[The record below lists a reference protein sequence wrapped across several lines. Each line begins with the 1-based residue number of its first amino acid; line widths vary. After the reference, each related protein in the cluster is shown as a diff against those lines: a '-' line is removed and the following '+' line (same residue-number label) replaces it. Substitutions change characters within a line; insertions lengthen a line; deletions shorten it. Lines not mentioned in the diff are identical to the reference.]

1 MRATEQL
8 CLAFPSAWGGAR
20 KNAGRKASPGRR
32 SAAHRARGRHSAAV
46 PVHVT
51 LRLRLRSLRSQFVFP
66 TILDVLARAN
76 RRGAERFR
84 IVHFSVQWDHLH
96 LIVEALDRRALLEG
110 MRGLSVSLARSVNRL
125 LFRRGALSADRWHGH
140 ALATPRAVRHALV
153 YVLANA
159 KKHGHATE
167 LVDPLS
173 SSRYFDGFHE
183 LAPRRRA
190 EDSVFGCSR
199 TWLLRTG
206 WTRHRLISIHE
217 APRPA

>member
-1 MRATEQL
+1 MRATEQP
-8 CLAFPSAWGGAR
+8 CLAFPSGWGGAR
-20 KNAGRKASPGRR
+20 RNAGRRANPGRR
-32 SAAHRARGRHSAAV
+32 SVAHRARARHSAVV

-51 LRLRLRSLRSQFVFP
+51 MRLRVRSLRSQFVFP
-66 TILDVLARAN
+66 TVLDVLSRAN
-76 RRGAERFR
+76 RRGGERFR
-84 IVHFSVQWDHLH
+84 VVHFSVQWDHLH

-167 LVDPLS
+167 PLDPLS
-173 SSRYFDGFHE
+173 R
-183 LAPRRRA
+183 
-190 EDSVFGCSR
+190 SVKPG
-199 TWLLRTG
+199 
-206 WTRHRLISIHE
+206 
-217 APRPA
+217 